1 MITALASWGK
11 LVWNNDDECSF
22 GHVKF
27 EIIVSYAEKCAHGD

>member
-1 MITALASWGK
+1 MIIALASWEK

-27 EIIVSYAEKCAHGD
+27 EVIVNYAEKYVLGG

>member
-1 MITALASWGK
+1 MISALAGWGK